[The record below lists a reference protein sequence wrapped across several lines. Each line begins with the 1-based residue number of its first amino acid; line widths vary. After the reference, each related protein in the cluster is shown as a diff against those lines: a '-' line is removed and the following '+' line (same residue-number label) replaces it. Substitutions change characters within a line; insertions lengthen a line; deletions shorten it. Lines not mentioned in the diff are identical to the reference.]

1 MCFICNQQKG
11 FETDI
16 AQIIKLNQNQNLKLS
31 AKKQSLK
38 SSDLPINDN
47 NFDIV
52 SLNKTLSASELN
64 QQTYSNSGQ
73 TKKIISNS
81 GIDHIDS
88 LFNDEFSGPRKWNSD
103 PFLNNTYSQN
113 GSTVI
118 SYSIPPA
125 LGLVSENHQF
135 GNGDFTYNN
144 IAFTTTQKDEIRLA
158 FKDLE
163 KFINVDFVEV
173 EEIGNKVGSIRI
185 FINDL
190 YSNYDGLTSG
200 DAVGDQPGESPQA
213 GDVIFSERFSKES
226 FSSGLVK
233 ETDIYT
239 PYNILI
245 HEIQHTLG
253 IEHPGDHRTIPFP
266 ASKFYSNYSV
276 MSGEVYNEHS
286 KYIDNGIE
294 YAVSYGSMVYDIAA
308 IQYLYGANTKYNSG
322 DTNYSFNANQPFIE
336 SIWDASGIDT
346 FDFSSFTKNQIIN
359 MNDGAYSTID
369 FNVNWKL
376 TDNLGIAFNAII
388 ENAKGGSGADKIT
401 GNKYK
406 NNIQGNAGDDAI
418 DGGSDYDIATY
429 SGNFSDYT
437 FTIANNKVMVKDNR
451 SSTNDGTDTLSNI
464 EKLTFADKNALITSK
479 EIKPIYSLGFQSE
492 KVYSGTS
499 NTYKFYDLGNEKYG
513 IETVNGI
520 DSLTGQSLLKF
531 DDKNLNLATD
541 IKGTFDQVTGLNTD
555 SGEMFRLY
563 NAAFA
568 RFPDADGLK
577 YWIDQFSSG
586 KNTRRVVAQS
596 FLGSAEFTEKYGSNV
611 SDETYVNNLYKNVLG
626 RDADTEGL
634 NYWVGNLSSGV
645 ETRYEALLGF
655 AESAENKALFTDM
668 TGFG

>member
-47 NFDIV
+47 NFGIV

-125 LGLVSENHQF
+125 LGLVSETHQF
-135 GNGDFTYNN
+135 GNGDFNYNN
-144 IAFTTTQKDEIRLA
+144 IAFSTTQKDEIRLA

-163 KFINVDFVEV
+163 KFINVDFVEI

-190 YSNYDGLTSG
+190 YSNFDGVIGGGASG
-200 DAVGDQPGESPQA
+200 DPPGASPQA
-213 GDVIFSERFSKES
+213 GDIFFAERFSKES

-233 ETDIYT
+233 ETNAYT

-245 HEIQHTLG
+245 HEIQHSLG
-253 IEHPGDHRTIPFP
+253 IEHPGNHKTIHFP
-266 ASKFYSNYSV
+266 NKLFYSNYSI
-276 MSGEVYNEHS
+276 MSSECYDEHS

-294 YAVSYGSMVYDIAA
+294 YSVSYGSMVYDIAA
-308 IQYLYGANTKYNSG
+308 LQYLYGANTKYNSG
-322 DTNYSFNANQPFIE
+322 NTNYKFNANQPFIE
-336 SIWDASGIDT
+336 SIWDASGNDT

-359 MNDGAYSTID
+359 INDGAYSTID

-388 ENAKGGSGADKIT
+388 ENAKGGSGADQIT
-401 GNKYK
+401 GNKHE
-406 NNIQGNAGDDAI
+406 NNIQGNGGDDII
-418 DGGSDYDIATY
+418 DGGDNVDTAIYN
-429 SGNFSDYT
+429 GNFSDYT
-437 FTIANNKVMVKDNR
+437 ITFNLDKVIIKDNR
-451 SSTNDGTDTLSNI
+451 TGLNDGNDTLSNI
-464 EKLTFADKNALITSK
+464 EKLTFADKSTLIKGNAIEEIISK
-479 EIKPIYSLGFQSE
+479 IYDKNFEEYTFINQ
-492 KVYSGTS
+492 
-499 NTYKFYDLGNEKYG
+499 GNNKYG
-513 IETVNGI
+513 LKLESSSTI
-520 DSLTGQSLLKF
+520 DSLTGLSVLKF
-531 DDKNLNLATD
+531 SDQSID
-541 IKGTFDQVTGLNTD
+541 INKDIIGTFNQVKGLNTD

-596 FLGSAEFTEKYGSNV
+596 FLGSVEFTEKYGSNV
-611 SDETYVNNLYKNVLG
+611 SDETYINNLYKNVLG
-626 RDADTEGL
+626 RDADAEGL
-634 NYWVGNLSSGV
+634 NYWVGNLSNGI
-645 ETRYEALLGF
+645 ETRYEVLLGF
-655 AESAENKALFTDM
+655 AESAENKALFTEM
-668 TGFG
+668 TGLA